1 VPPSTQP
8 VIPDG
13 RLAHLLEASEG
24 AKAGHDLP
32 RRSLIFDALVMIIFV
47 AVGLL
52 LLRVLSPRA
61 DLEDFL
67 FVFLVNVPL
76 LVRRRFPRGC
86 FFVIFATGLVQMLLR
101 IPIGLYDAGLL
112 FALYSA
118 VGYTGRRFGLL
129 ALGVGG
135 IAVVVGALT
144 DWWLYVD
151 RQLAAPSA
159 WLRLVSALGAA
170 VLVAATWAMGERLRS
185 GRYGVIALAQRADQF
200 EREREQQ
207 ALLAAAAERSRIA
220 REMHDVIA
228 HGLSVMIVQADGAAY
243 VVQESPDTA
252 RQALEQ
258 ISATGRESLSQMRN
272 LLGLLRNGT
281 GAEESA
287 AAPQPDLDD
296 LDTRLD
302 VALEAG
308 PALTVRRSGTPRRLS
323 AMVSLTAYRVVQEAL
338 TNVRKHGGDRVEVE
352 LSYTDDGIRI
362 VVTDSGGGSND
373 RRTPIQSH
381 GQGDGYGLLGMRERV
396 AAVGGQLT
404 AGPTAGGFE
413 INAWLPDAAD
423 DSEGASG

>member
-1 VPPSTQP
+1 
-8 VIPDG
+8 
-13 RLAHLLEASEG
+13 
-24 AKAGHDLP
+24 
-32 RRSLIFDALVMIIFV
+32 V

-61 DLEDFL
+61 DLEDFV

-86 FFVIFATGLVQMLLR
+86 LFVIFAIALVQMLLR

-135 IAVVVGALT
+135 VAVVVGALT

-159 WLRLVSALGAA
+159 SLRLVSALGAA
-170 VLVAATWAMGERLRS
+170 VLVVATWAMGERLRS
-185 GRYGVIALAQRADQF
+185 ARYGVIALAQRADQL

-281 GAEESA
+281 GADESA

-296 LDTRLD
+296 LDTLLD

-308 PALTVRRSGTPRRLS
+308 PALTVRRSGAPRRLS

-338 TNVRKHGGDRVEVE
+338 TNARKHGGDRVEVE
-352 LSYTDDGIRI
+352 LSYTEDGIRI
-362 VVTDSGGGSND
+362 VVTDTGGGSTD
-373 RRTPIQSH
+373 RLPPIQSD

-396 AAVGGQLT
+396 AAVGGRLT

-413 INAWLPDAAD
+413 INAWLPDAVD

>member
-1 VPPSTQP
+1 
-8 VIPDG
+8 
-13 RLAHLLEASEG
+13 
-24 AKAGHDLP
+24 
-32 RRSLIFDALVMIIFV
+32 MIIFV

-86 FFVIFATGLVQMLLR
+86 FLVIFAVGLAQMLLR

-135 IAVVVGALT
+135 VAVVVGALT

-159 WLRLVSALGAA
+159 SLRLVSALGAA
-170 VLVAATWAMGERLRS
+170 VLVVATWAMGERLRS
-185 GRYGVIALAQRADQF
+185 ARYGVIALAQRADQL

-272 LLGLLRNGT
+272 LLGLLRNG
-281 GAEESA
+281 ADESA

-296 LDTRLD
+296 LDTLLD

-308 PALTVRRSGTPRRLS
+308 PALTVRRSGAPRRLS

-338 TNVRKHGGDRVEVE
+338 TNARKHGGDRVEVE
-352 LSYTDDGIRI
+352 LSYTEDGIRI
-362 VVTDSGGGSND
+362 VVTDTGGGSTD
-373 RRTPIQSH
+373 RLPPIQSD

-396 AAVGGQLT
+396 AAVGGRLT

-413 INAWLPDAAD
+413 INAWLPDAVD